1 MPGFQVLISGVGL
14 SLCVCA
20 HTWEGL
26 GDDLVLHHDVGDLT
40 LDLHRLARQLGED
53 LLAEQ
58 DVLGRF
64 QLHVPG
70 LRSWE
75 DTGTRWT
82 MGDKSHGNALLPIAS
97 VATSCM
103 SGDSMGD
110 FIRLK
115 PQHFKDLSQLLA
127 ENLQRKSTIVNW

>member
-1 MPGFQVLISGVGL
+1 VPGFRVLISGVGL
-14 SLCVCA
+14 SLRV

-26 GDDLVLHHDVGDLT
+26 GDDLVLHHDVGDLA

-75 DTGTRWT
+75 DAGTRWT

-103 SGDSMGD
+103 SADSTED

-115 PQHFKDLSQLLA
+115 PRICR
-127 ENLQRKSTIVNW
+127 ENPQ